1 MGFAHSPRNVSNGW
15 CPMFQR
21 GFFLLVIRDDGL
33 AMALSEPMQR
43 YSVVRRARSA
53 RDAIPM
59 LVPRALW
66 SGLVIDLDSVEAPA
80 IDTLARI
87 RAAHPLVPILAL
99 ASSATGA
106 LVNALHAQ
114 RAELVMKPVGEANI
128 VSFVQRA
135 LVCGWLP
142 DERVAAWVDELA
154 RRNHLTAREVQLM
167 AYALGDESR
176 AQVMRRLGITENT
189 LKTQVRALLRK
200 CGARSMDT
208 LAKNVLREALVFDG
222 KPNHVSADDED
233 VNDCCRSATA

>member
-1 MGFAHSPRNVSNGW
+1 
-15 CPMFQR
+15 MFQR

-33 AMALSEPMQR
+33 ATVFSEPMQR

-53 RDAIPM
+53 REAVPM

-66 SGLVIDLDSVEAPA
+66 SGVVIDLDTLDAPA
-80 IDTLARI
+80 LDTLERI

-99 ASSATGA
+99 ASSATPE
-106 LVNALHAQ
+106 LVNAVHGQ
-114 RAELVMKPVGEANI
+114 RAELVMKPLGEANI
-128 VSFVQRA
+128 ISFVQRA
-135 LVCGWLP
+135 LVSGWLP

-154 RRNHLTAREVQLM
+154 RRNHLTPREVQLM
-167 AYALGDESR
+167 AYSLGDESR
-176 AQVMRRLGITENT
+176 AKVIRRLGITENT

-222 KPNHVSADDED
+222 HERSVPTAKQPSDGEYRHSA
-233 VNDCCRSATA
+233 

>member
-1 MGFAHSPRNVSNGW
+1 
-15 CPMFQR
+15 MFQR

-33 AMALSEPMQR
+33 ALALSEPMQR

-53 RDAIPM
+53 REAMTM

-66 SGLVIDLDSVEAPA
+66 SGVVIDLDGLELPA
-80 IDTLARI
+80 LETLERV
-87 RAAHPLVPILAL
+87 RVAHPLVPILVL
-99 ASSATGA
+99 SASVTPA

-114 RAELVMKPVGEANI
+114 RAELVMKPVGESNI
-128 VSFVQRA
+128 TSFVQRA

-154 RRNHLTAREVQLM
+154 RRNHLTPREVQLM
-167 AYALGDESR
+167 AYALGNESR
-176 AQVMRRLGITENT
+176 TKVIRRLGITENT

-222 KPNHVSADDED
+222 QMTLSDDLEIDVESESQYPRSVSA
-233 VNDCCRSATA
+233 

>member
-1 MGFAHSPRNVSNGW
+1 
-15 CPMFQR
+15 MFQR

-33 AMALSEPMQR
+33 AMALSEPLQR
-43 YSVVRRARSA
+43 YSVARRARSV
-53 RDAIPM
+53 REAIPM

-66 SGLVIDLDSVEAPA
+66 SGVIIDLDSIEAPA
-80 IDTLARI
+80 LDTLQRI
-87 RAAHPLVPILAL
+87 RTAHPLVPILAL
-99 ASSATGA
+99 ASSATAA

-135 LVCGWLP
+135 LVSGWLP

-154 RRNHLTAREVQLM
+154 RRNHLTPREVQLM

-176 AQVMRRLGITENT
+176 AKVIRRLGITENT

-200 CGARSMDT
+200 CNARSMDT

-222 KPNHVSADDED
+222 TPREEDTDDEQSGTYSVSA
-233 VNDCCRSATA
+233 

>member
-1 MGFAHSPRNVSNGW
+1 
-15 CPMFQR
+15 MFQR

-33 AMALSEPMQR
+33 ALALSEPMQR

-53 RDAIPM
+53 REAIPM

-66 SGLVIDLDSVEAPA
+66 SGVVIDLDSLEAPA
-80 IDTLARI
+80 LDTLDRI

-99 ASSATGA
+99 SSSATPT
-106 LVNALHAQ
+106 LVNALHAA

-154 RRNHLTAREVQLM
+154 RRNHLTPREVQLM
-167 AYALGDESR
+167 AYALGNESR
-176 AQVMRRLGITENT
+176 TKVIRRLGITENT

-222 KPNHVSADDED
+222 QITSSEETEVEEEIQYPHSVSA
-233 VNDCCRSATA
+233 